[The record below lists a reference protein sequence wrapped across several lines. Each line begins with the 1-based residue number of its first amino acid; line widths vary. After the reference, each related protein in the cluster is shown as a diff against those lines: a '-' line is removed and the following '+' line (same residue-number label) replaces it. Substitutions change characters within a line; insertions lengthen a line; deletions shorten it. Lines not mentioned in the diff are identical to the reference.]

1 MKYDKNEHK
10 LITESERDR
19 SELLNFEVDQWT
31 GEEHRWDVEVSSIIE
46 LTPEDDV
53 DDLDKPRFF
62 QLNWQRGLTEMQENS
77 FYDDEINEVFPT
89 EEFEINVNHVNYLT
103 YSQLNANNNK
113 FSDIID
119 SLKVVGRPDGIKK
132 ISKIEDSEI
141 NQVEKILNKFELL
154 DELSDDLKSEHKVA
168 LDYLNNVKVLKNKI
182 QHELI

>member
-1 MKYDKNEHK
+1 
-10 LITESERDR
+10 
-19 SELLNFEVDQWT
+19 
-31 GEEHRWDVEVSSIIE
+31 
-46 LTPEDDV
+46 
-53 DDLDKPRFF
+53 
-62 QLNWQRGLTEMQENS
+62 MQENS

-89 EEFEINVNHVNYLT
+89 GEFEINVNHVNYLT

>member
-62 QLNWQRGLTEMQENS
+62 QLN
-77 FYDDEINEVFPT
+77 
-89 EEFEINVNHVNYLT
+89 
-103 YSQLNANNNK
+103 
-113 FSDIID
+113 
-119 SLKVVGRPDGIKK
+119 
-132 ISKIEDSEI
+132 
-141 NQVEKILNKFELL
+141 
-154 DELSDDLKSEHKVA
+154 
-168 LDYLNNVKVLKNKI
+168 
-182 QHELI
+182 